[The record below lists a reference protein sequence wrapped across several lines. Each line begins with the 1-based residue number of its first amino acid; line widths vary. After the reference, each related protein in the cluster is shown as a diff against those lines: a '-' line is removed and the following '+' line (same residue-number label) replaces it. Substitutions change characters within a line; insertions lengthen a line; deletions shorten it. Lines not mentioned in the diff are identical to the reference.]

1 MRKKTKGN
9 VVALLLVL
17 VLAVSSLAAC
27 GKKESNSIPEEKD
40 GKQETENRTENQPEG
55 AGEET
60 EPEEQ
65 EKNDSGLPLTEEKKE
80 LSVWLRW
87 SNSYVNDPNELIAYQ
102 ELETRT
108 NVHVV
113 WNYVGDNEAKEKFG
127 LLVASGDYPDIVCG
141 GSSYY
146 TGGLAA
152 AVDDGVFLDMT
163 DIVEQYMPN
172 YSKILHSDDEIRK
185 NSSAD
190 SGRLNTVWAYAT
202 LDGKIQGESVWAG
215 LALRRDWLEE
225 LNKEVPETI
234 DEWHDVLVAFKEN
247 MGCDYPMSIPMD
259 GAGFTG
265 GFLSAY
271 DVLPEFY
278 QVDGKVKFGP
288 LEEGYKQWLDL
299 FRDWYAEGL
308 IDPNFQTNSV
318 LFMTDHDAMAT
329 GKCGAGLEICGYMA
343 DVLKTMGYTEE
354 EDFYLVAAKSPT
366 LTKGDIVQS
375 PFMGR
380 EYLDI
385 STNITS
391 KCRDVELA
399 ARWLDY
405 MYTEEGMKLINY
417 GIENDSYY
425 IDENGECQW
434 TDKIMNGI
442 DGLTPTDSKNLYT
455 LGTSTIG
462 LYSWETNR
470 KAAMATEADLA
481 VQVWDQDKADYMIH
495 SSVTLTTEE
504 NTEFYT
510 HYTDIATLVD
520 EFTVN
525 YIMGTASEADY
536 TTFIQNLETY
546 GIQTCIQ
553 LKQQALDRYNQR

>member
-1 MRKKTKGN
+1 
-9 VVALLLVL
+9 
-17 VLAVSSLAAC
+17 
-27 GKKESNSIPEEKD
+27 
-40 GKQETENRTENQPEG
+40 
-55 AGEET
+55 
-60 EPEEQ
+60 
-65 EKNDSGLPLTEEKKE
+65 
-80 LSVWLRW
+80 
-87 SNSYVNDPNELIAYQ
+87 
-102 ELETRT
+102 
-108 NVHVV
+108 
-113 WNYVGDNEAKEKFG
+113 
-127 LLVASGDYPDIVCG
+127 
-141 GSSYY
+141 
-146 TGGLAA
+146 
-152 AVDDGVFLDMT
+152 
-163 DIVEQYMPN
+163 
-172 YSKILHSDDEIRK
+172 
-185 NSSAD
+185 
-190 SGRLNTVWAYAT
+190 
-202 LDGKIQGESVWAG
+202 
-215 LALRRDWLEE
+215 
-225 LNKEVPETI
+225 
-234 DEWHDVLVAFKEN
+234 
-247 MGCDYPMSIPMD
+247 
-259 GAGFTG
+259 
-265 GFLSAY
+265 
-271 DVLPEFY
+271 
-278 QVDGKVKFGP
+278 
-288 LEEGYKQWLDL
+288 
-299 FRDWYAEGL
+299 
-308 IDPNFQTNSV
+308 
-318 LFMTDHDAMAT
+318 
-329 GKCGAGLEICGYMA
+329 
-343 DVLKTMGYTEE
+343 MGYTEE

-366 LTKGDIVQS
+366 LTKGDIAQS

-391 KCRDVELA
+391 KCREVELA